1 MITIRSFCFLPA
13 CIFIAHALFADALLE
28 DERNTIEIFERVSP
42 SVVFITSKAVQW
54 DFFSINVFEIPQ
66 GSGSGF
72 VWDKTGHIVTNFH
85 VIQGADKLSATLST
99 GNSFD
104 ATVVGADPSKDLA
117 VIKIKAPAKEL
128 IPVSTGDMKNV
139 KDAIRTAIQMEQ
151 EGYDFYQKAAAQT
164 SSEMGESVFKS
175 LAADELLHLEVFQ
188 KIFDE
193 KIGKDE
199 WHNLVNSGKKYADI
213 QVFPKDLKRIE
224 GANPDTSEI
233 DAIRIAMD
241 SEKRAIEYYNEIK
254 QKSSDKE
261 LIEII
266 EEIINQEK
274 SHYQIL
280 EGEFHHINSTGYW
293 FDLDYLGGQNF

>member
-1 MITIRSFCFLPA
+1 M
-13 CIFIAHALFADALLE
+13 
-28 DERNTIEIFERVSP
+28 
-42 SVVFITSKAVQW
+42 
-54 DFFSINVFEIPQ
+54 
-66 GSGSGF
+66 
-72 VWDKTGHIVTNFH
+72 
-85 VIQGADKLSATLST
+85 
-99 GNSFD
+99 
-104 ATVVGADPSKDLA
+104 
-117 VIKIKAPAKEL
+117 
-128 IPVSTGDMKNV
+128 GDMENV

-188 KIFDE
+188 KLFDE
-193 KIGKDE
+193 KIGRDE

-224 GANPDTSEI
+224 GANPDTNEI

-241 SEKRAIEYYNEIK
+241 SEKRAIDYYNEIK
-254 QKSSDKE
+254 QKTSDPK